1 MKKTRSN
8 KIFLFSV
15 FAIIFAVVGTIFY
28 RAGLAKG
35 ASSGVAG
42 SVSDPLITKSYLEE
56 QLSKI
61 SGGSGS
67 FSRVILSKGDQLT
80 INTGGQ
86 IVIYSGS
93 AEVTGTDGLLNLTT
107 GELFGSGNSAIRYHL
122 YLSPSDA
129 SGIKASNS
137 VTVFV
142 WGGYSKK

>member
-1 MKKTRSN
+1 MKKTISSRVF
-8 KIFLFSV
+8 IFAV
-15 FAIIFAVVGTIFY
+15 FLIIFAAVGTIFY

-35 ASSGVAG
+35 ASGGVAG

-61 SGGSGS
+61 STGS
-67 FSRVILSKGDQLT
+67 FSKIVLSKGDQLT
-80 INTGGQ
+80 VNTGGQ

-107 GELFGSGNSAIRYHL
+107 GELFRSGNSAIRYHL
-122 YLSPSDA
+122 YLSPADT

>member
-1 MKKTRSN
+1 MKKTISGR
-8 KIFLFSV
+8 IF
-15 FAIIFAVVGTIFY
+15 IFAVFLMIFAAAGTIFY

-35 ASSGVAG
+35 ASGGVAG

-61 SGGSGS
+61 SGGTGS
-67 FSRVILSKGDQLT
+67 FSKIVLSKGDQLT
-80 INTGGQ
+80 VNTGGQ

-107 GELFGSGNSAIRYHL
+107 GELFRSGNSAIRYHL
-122 YLSPSDA
+122 YLSPADT